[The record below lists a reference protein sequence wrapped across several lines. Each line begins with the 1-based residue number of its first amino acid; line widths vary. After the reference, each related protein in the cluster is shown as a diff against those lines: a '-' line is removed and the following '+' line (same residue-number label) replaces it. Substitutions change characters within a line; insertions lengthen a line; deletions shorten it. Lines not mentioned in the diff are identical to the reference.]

1 VIFLCLPLTA
11 WDSVLP
17 LGPLIS
23 VFTIIRS
30 NGGIYRISPTT
41 LIYRFTAA
49 GLTAKKKKGQ
59 ITEFM
64 SCNAHPIAIYQCPNS
79 NNKTEHFSKTPPPPF
94 FTHTNGFLM
103 EK

>member
-1 VIFLCLPLTA
+1 VKFLCLPFTA

-30 NGGIYRISPTT
+30 RREIYRI
-41 LIYRFTAA
+41 II
-49 GLTAKKKKGQ
+49 KK
-59 ITEFM
+59 IM
-64 SCNAHPIAIYQCPNS
+64 SCNAHPIATYQCTNS
-79 NNKTEHFSKTPPPPF
+79 NNKTKQFSKTPPPPPPF